1 MIFNDWWFAIT
12 STSSSVAKRQ
22 IQKIPQR
29 LYRVPNAQFL
39 KQITLLIGLLAGA
52 KKLRIGYSILG
63 LDLAFKKASRE
74 AHVAARC
81 HDVARHEDT
90 REANRGS
97 KRTTFGCVDV
107 LMN

>member
-63 LDLAFKKASRE
+63 LDLAFK
-74 AHVAARC
+74 
-81 HDVARHEDT
+81 
-90 REANRGS
+90 
-97 KRTTFGCVDV
+97 
-107 LMN
+107 